1 MARTLIVTDPLALVA
16 PPGPSNARQL
26 AVEGDILMA
35 EDAAT
40 NVLRLSGDSTSAQGA
55 TLVLTPDRRST
66 SAQGGTLIVRGPN
79 DYTFVQV
86 LNFIRQ

>member
-35 EDAAT
+35 EDAVT
-40 NVLRLSGDSTSAQGA
+40 NVLRLSGD
-55 TLVLTPDRRST
+55 ST

>member
-26 AVEGDILMA
+26 VVEGDILMA
-35 EDAAT
+35 EDPVT
-40 NVLRLSGDSTSAQGA
+40 NVLRLSGD
-55 TLVLTPDRRST
+55 ST

-86 LNFIRQ
+86 LTFIRQ

>member
-40 NVLRLSGDSTSAQGA
+40 NVLRLSGDSTSAQG
-55 TLVLTPDRRST
+55 
-66 SAQGGTLIVRGPN
+66 GTLIVRGPN